1 MAPSFDVISDLALLP
16 TDNFDWTGKAESLY
30 CIVAG
35 NVSSDLHTIQK
46 TLIHLSRLYQG
57 VFYITGSLEY
67 QNVDNIPDRTG
78 LLGIICSSIQNVS
91 LLYNHVVIID
101 GVAVLGANGWY
112 GTEVT
117 PEKSMARDCRQA
129 DDQYYLR
136 QSINRLQL
144 HLDVTKI
151 LVVTNSVPKPE
162 LYFGEEDDSIYDQIP
177 PAMAL
182 STDTMKKVTHWV
194 YGSYHKEV
202 DVTENGIHYVNNA
215 KGNRSPYWAKRI
227 TV

>member
-1 MAPSFDVISDLALLP
+1 MAASFDVISDLALSP
-16 TDNFDWTGKAESLY
+16 TDSFDWIGKAESLY

-35 NVSSDLHTIQK
+35 NISNDPRTVQK
-46 TLIHLSRLYQG
+46 TLIHLSNLYQG

-67 QNVDNIPDRTG
+67 ENVSNIQERTG
-78 LLGIICSSIQNVS
+78 LLAAICQSINNVS
-91 LLYNHVVIID
+91 LLYNHVVIIE

-112 GTEVT
+112 GTAEQ
-117 PEKSMARDCRQA
+117 SMTRDCKQA

-144 HLDVTKI
+144 HLDVSKI
-151 LVVTNSVPKPE
+151 VVVTNSVPKPE
-162 LYFGEEDDSIYDQIP
+162 LYFGEEDNSIYDQVP
-177 PAMAL
+177 PAMCL

-202 DVTENGIHYVNNA
+202 DITENGIHYVNNA